1 MVILGKY
8 QYHIL
13 TFIRKISYLYNIFNS
28 HLKGK
33 KMSIKKNRKLMLE
46 QIKRL
51 RKSLQEAATKSKKLN
66 ELDPQSYGRQVATDY
81 VGSKQARQQSS
92 SSKTS
97 DSGEELVPNPNPEG
111 REKMV
116 TKSYAAAWEKQHGS
130 GGGSQTTQSKQE
142 PAQEKPAEQEPE
154 VSRDDEEKIKQ
165 AYYAF
170 QDSPDYRNYPMSY
183 AEFKAA
189 SLKNK

>member
-1 MVILGKY
+1 
-8 QYHIL
+8 
-13 TFIRKISYLYNIFNS
+13 
-28 HLKGK
+28 
-33 KMSIKKNRKLMLE
+33 MSIKKNRDLMVE

-116 TKSYAAAWEKQHGS
+116 TKSYAAAWEKEHGS
-130 GGGSQTTQSKQE
+130 GGGSKTTQSKQE
-142 PAQEKPAEQEPE
+142 PAQQEPE

-165 AYYAF
+165 AYYAY
-170 QDSPDYRNYPMSY
+170 QESPDYRDYPMSY

-189 SLKNK
+189 SLRNK